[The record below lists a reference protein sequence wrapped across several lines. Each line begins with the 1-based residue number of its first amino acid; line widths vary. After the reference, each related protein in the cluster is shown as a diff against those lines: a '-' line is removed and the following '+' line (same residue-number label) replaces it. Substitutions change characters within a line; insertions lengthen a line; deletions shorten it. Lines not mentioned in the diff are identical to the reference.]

1 MRPVAGAA
9 VFQGLHI
16 TAAAAAVRVCAR
28 LRLPRPAAP
37 PSASLSGCS
46 DAFDVVA
53 AQAESLLIVDG
64 PSPVARAGERM
75 PPIAVRVVDAY
86 GNGGAAGTLGM
97 SVLAD
102 VEPLTSTEGG
112 PPAAEVEAA
121 GMTALPDID
130 GLARFDRMI
139 ITTPGRFAL
148 RFSLGS
154 LPPITS
160 SPFIVRSRASSLV
173 FTEPPPAYAEAGRA
187 FRVAV
192 ELRDASG
199 GVAEAE
205 AGTVRIGSHGWDFSV
220 GGTTQARCPPVTS
233 GCGLGAAARAHM
245 PPRQVVVVDGV
256 AVFEAVLLHMATD
269 STHHAYVLP
278 STIQLQSFFDRRA
291 AALILALRLPR
302 PCPVLS
308 HPLTRPPHTGAGAC
322 AHGCMRTAARLLQKR
337 FLRWPSRA
345 ERAVRRAVRRAG
357 RAALR
362 DAAAAVGARG
372 RATRARAD
380 AEGARCVWQHGVGTD
395 RRRRPSATGGPGR
408 ADGAAAELRGRQ
420 RGRGCALRYRGA

>member
-1 MRPVAGAA
+1 
-9 VFQGLHI
+9 
-16 TAAAAAVRVCAR
+16 
-28 LRLPRPAAP
+28 
-37 PSASLSGCS
+37 
-46 DAFDVVA
+46 
-53 AQAESLLIVDG
+53 
-64 PSPVARAGERM
+64 
-75 PPIAVRVVDAY
+75 
-86 GNGGAAGTLGM
+86 
-97 SVLAD
+97 
-102 VEPLTSTEGG
+102 
-112 PPAAEVEAA
+112 
-121 GMTALPDID
+121 MTALPDID

-278 STIQLQSFFDRRA
+278 STIQLQAFFDRRA

-302 PCPVLS
+302 PCPALS
-308 HPLTRPPHTGAGAC
+308 NPLTRPPHTGTRLHAHTAAC
-322 AHGCMRTAARLLQKR
+322 APLRVCCRSASYVGLLEQSVPFAVRSAAPAELRFVTQPPRLVRAGEPLVPAPTLRVLDAYGNTASARTDGDGR
-337 FLRWPSRA
+337 
-345 ERAVRRAVRRAG
+345 VRRADLVG
-357 RAALR
+357 RMEL
-362 DAAAAVGARG
+362 
-372 RATRARAD
+372 
-380 AEGARCVWQHGVGTD
+380 
-395 RRRRPSATGGPGR
+395 RPSCEAVSAAEAVRCDTAERDGLAWSSFVEAGLLRFNHTVARTPGR
-408 ADGAAAELRGRQ
+408 RCASCGAA
-420 RGRGCALRYRGA
+420 

>member
-1 MRPVAGAA
+1 
-9 VFQGLHI
+9 
-16 TAAAAAVRVCAR
+16 
-28 LRLPRPAAP
+28 
-37 PSASLSGCS
+37 
-46 DAFDVVA
+46 
-53 AQAESLLIVDG
+53 
-64 PSPVARAGERM
+64 
-75 PPIAVRVVDAY
+75 
-86 GNGGAAGTLGM
+86 M

-220 GGTTQARCPPVTS
+220 GGTTQV
-233 GCGLGAAARAHM
+233 GALPSCDQRLRFGRRGARAHA
-245 PPRQVVVVDGV
+245 PRQVVVVDGV

-278 STIQLQSFFDRRA
+278 STIQLQAFFDRRA
-291 AALILALRLPR
+291 AARILALRLPR
-302 PCPVLS
+302 PCPRAQ
-308 HPLTRPPHTGAGAC
+308 PPPHTPAP
-322 AHGCMRTAARLLQKR
+322 HRRTAAHCCAFAAEALLTLA
-337 FLRWPSRA
+337 FSSRA
-345 ERAVRRAVRRAG
+345 CRSPCG
-357 RAALR
+357 PP
-362 DAAAAVGARG
+362 
-372 RATRARAD
+372 
-380 AEGARCVWQHGVGTD
+380 
-395 RRRRPSATGGPGR
+395 RRPS
-408 ADGAAAELRGRQ
+408 
-420 RGRGCALRYRGA
+420 CAS

>member
-1 MRPVAGAA
+1 
-9 VFQGLHI
+9 
-16 TAAAAAVRVCAR
+16 
-28 LRLPRPAAP
+28 LPRPAAP

-75 PPIAVRVVDAY
+75 PPIAVRVVDVY

-102 VEPLTSTEGG
+102 VEPLTSTGGG

-220 GGTTQARCPPVTS
+220 GGTTQV
-233 GCGLGAAARAHM
+233 GALPSCDQRLRFGRRGARAHA
-245 PPRQVVVVDGV
+245 PRQVVVVDGV

-278 STIQLQSFFDRRA
+278 STIQLQAFFDRRA

-308 HPLTRPPHTGAGAC
+308 HPLTRPPHTGTRLH
-322 AHGCMRTAARLLQKR
+322 AHTAASAPLRTAARLLQKR

-357 RAALR
+357 RAALP

-380 AEGARCVWQHGVGTD
+380 AEGARRVWQHGVGTD